1 MKVQLLIN
9 EEQVKGILPI
19 SENIAGQ
26 YLGTAMF
33 EAQEIALRSIL
44 GDCLLTTLKGHETAR
59 DWESFPEYAEL
70 RDKCQV
76 FLDYRTVVELLP
88 KVSYKIANM
97 GAIRASDQNVQPM
110 RKEDIDAMI
119 EDYQGK
125 ADWFCYD
132 LQRWLLANQASFP
145 ELDECACEQIRGNL
159 TSMASCGVW
168 LGGPYA
174 G

>member
-9 EEQVKGILPI
+9 EEFVKGILPI

-26 YLGTAMF
+26 YIGTAMF
-33 EAQEIALRSIL
+33 EAQEIGLRSIL
-44 GDCLLTTLKGHETAR
+44 GDCLLTTLKGHAAAE
-59 DWESFPEYAEL
+59 DWEQFPDYAAL
-70 RDKCQV
+70 RDKC
-76 FLDYRTVVELLP
+76 LMYLAYRAVVELLP

-110 RKEDIDAMI
+110 QKVDIDAMI

-125 ADWFCYD
+125 ADWFCDD

-145 ELDECACEQIRGNL
+145 ELDACACDQIRGNL
-159 TSMASCGVW
+159 ASMASCGVW
-168 LGGPYA
+168 VGGPYA